1 MVLQRK
7 DKRRYLLVYVN
18 DKIFSDSLTRMHA
31 SANSINDQKFHNIFR
46 ELTHLSSGEY
56 KNNSTSLSKIK
67 DGYNDY
73 YLIFSKFLKKRF
85 FELFG
90 SIELE
95 KANITLIYKQDLSS
109 INCFI
114 IRCNLVSIE
123 KVLFTLSCYNPPLTT
138 ITISGTLKK
147 LIKSSKIC
155 NS

>member
-7 DKRRYLLVYVN
+7 YKRRYLLVYVN
-18 DKIFSDSLTRMHA
+18 DKIFPDSLTRMHV
-31 SANSINDQKFHNIFR
+31 SANSINDQKFQNIFR

-67 DGYNDY
+67 NGYNDY

-95 KANITLIYKQDLSS
+95 KANITLIHKQDLSS

-123 KVLFTLSCYNPPLTT
+123 KVLFTLSICNPPLTT